1 MAIFRVSILNRLI
14 AVFAVLNGASVMAVT
29 SLAAAP
35 AIKAKRGLCAMQV
48 KYESLKNQLKSATA
62 SIAMEKYA
70 AAITMLDLALVE
82 LGNSYLGTSNDI
94 SDDTG
99 TKLLLAKSEQRNG
112 NLMLAAN
119 LKRNML
125 EARLELF
132 ERHHLK
138 R

>member
-1 MAIFRVSILNRLI
+1 MAIFRVSILNRII
-14 AVFAVLNGASVMAVT
+14 AVFAVLNAATVMAATPSAPVT
-29 SLAAAP
+29 VIQAE
-35 AIKAKRGLCAMQV
+35 KRRCAMQV
-48 KYESLKNQLKSATA
+48 KFDSLKKQLKAATA

-70 AAITMLDLALVE
+70 AAIAILDPALVK
-82 LGNSYLGTSNDI
+82 LGDSYLSSNNDI

-99 TKLLLAKSEQRNG
+99 TKILLAESEQRNG

-132 ERHHLK
+132 ERYHLK